1 MAAQGQGATVAII
14 GAGPAG
20 LFAARE
26 LTNSGIKVALFNR
39 NIKPGGLAEYGI
51 YPEKYRIKDGLREQF
66 KKILSC
72 DNIAYF
78 GNVSIGE
85 NYPLKLDD
93 LRAMGFA
100 AILVTCGAQGTKW
113 LGLPGEELGGVYHA
127 KTLVYYYNH
136 LPPFATLPI
145 KFGRKVIV
153 VGVGNVMTDIVR
165 FLVSKPEVEE
175 ITTIARRGP
184 AEVKFDKKEL
194 EYVAGYLDAEDFDR
208 EIARVTPAMKAV
220 GQDPETAT
228 IEIRETLAGV
238 EKHEPKPV
246 WRMHFLYSPQKMSSR
261 DGKSVDTLTIEENI
275 LEARNGD
282 FKAKG
287 TGKYAERD
295 ADMIVFAIGD
305 KVDDELGLPIQG
317 SEFVK
322 SPSPRFPID
331 GNSYELMDEKD
342 PARLDDIF
350 VGGWSRNAS
359 TGMVGIARRDGAN
372 AAKAIMAYLEQ
383 KNAAGFVD
391 LNSLEDELKKR
402 GYRYVKADSLEKLE
416 QEEKELA
423 ETKDLPEFKFDTD
436 DEMLSLMGL

>member
-26 LTNSGIKVALFNR
+26 LANSGIKVVLFNR

-51 YPEKYRIKDGLREQF
+51 YPDKYRIKDGLREQF
-66 KKILSC
+66 KKILIC
-72 DNIAYF
+72 ENVTYF

-85 NYPLKLDD
+85 KFPLKLDD
-93 LRAMGFA
+93 LRTMGFA

-113 LGLPGEELGGVYHA
+113 LGLPGEELGGIYHA
-127 KTLVYYYNH
+127 KTLVYHYNH
-136 LPPFATLPI
+136 MPPFATLPI
-145 KFGRKVIV
+145 KFGKRVIV

-165 FLVSKPEVEE
+165 FLVEKPEVEE

-194 EYVAGYLDAEDFDR
+194 EHVAGYLDTEDFDC
-208 EIARVTPAMKAV
+208 EVARVSPAMKAV
-220 GQDPETAT
+220 GQDPEAA
-228 IEIRETLAGV
+228 ISEIRETLAGV
-238 EKHEPKPV
+238 EKRALKPV
-246 WRMHFLYSPQKMSSR
+246 WRMHFLYSPQTMTGR
-261 DGKSVDTLTIEENI
+261 DGRNVDTLVMEENI
-275 LEARNGD
+275 LETRNGD
-282 FKAKG
+282 IKAKG
-287 TGKYAERD
+287 TGKFVETD
-295 ADMIVFAIGD
+295 TDMVVFAIGD
-305 KVDDELGLPIQG
+305 KVDDEMGLPMQG

-322 SPSPRFPID
+322 SDSPRFPVD

-342 PARLDDIF
+342 PGRLEDVF

-383 KNAAGFVD
+383 KSAADFVD
-391 LNSLEDELKKR
+391 MNSLEDELKKR
-402 GYRYVKADSLEKLE
+402 GYRYVKVDALEKLE
-416 QEEKELA
+416 QKEKELA
-423 ETKDLPEFKFDTD
+423 KAKGLPEFKFDTD
-436 DEMLSLMGL
+436 DEMLALMGL